1 LNPEVERR
9 RAPTTPP
16 GRSDSAAT
24 ARRFEAK
31 QPGENAKIRTSP
43 TSAILNPVSWPPW
56 PPDQPSD
63 PTEDRR
69 SYTTPE
75 ARSEAVRDL
84 FREALAKRRGEDD
97 GASRVGVLSY
107 VYDHDRRDLARTL
120 THAHHDHHHHSLST
134 LHLHLDA
141 HACLKVSVL
150 KGSVAEVQAI
160 ADRISAERGVRFG
173 QGRLL
178 LLDDAGDP

>member
-1 LNPEVERR
+1 
-9 RAPTTPP
+9 
-16 GRSDSAAT
+16 
-24 ARRFEAK
+24 
-31 QPGENAKIRTSP
+31 
-43 TSAILNPVSWPPW
+43 
-56 PPDQPSD
+56 
-63 PTEDRR
+63 
-69 SYTTPE
+69 
-75 ARSEAVRDL
+75 
-84 FREALAKRRGEDD
+84 
-97 GASRVGVLSY
+97 VLSY